1 MNSIA
6 STRRTNPLRDLQT
19 FGQSVWLDYIRR
31 NLITSGE
38 LQRLIDEDGLQGVTS
53 NPAIFEKAI
62 ASSDDYT
69 IAIGELARQGE
80 NDCKAIFEA
89 LAVLDIQAAANVL
102 RPVYQRTHF
111 RDGYVSLE
119 VSPHL
124 AHDTA
129 GTVEEARRLW
139 ARVSRPNAMIK
150 VPATFEGVNAIRE
163 LIGDGININ
172 ATLLFGIEIYEQVA
186 EAYLSGLETL
196 ARRGG
201 DLTRL
206 ASVASFFISRIDSTV
221 DAGLTSRILEGGS
234 PADLATLAGLR
245 GRVAIANARLAY
257 SRYAAIYSSERW
269 RALAA
274 AGAQTQRLLWASTS
288 TKNPAYRDVTYVE
301 ELIGPDTVNT
311 IPPATF
317 DAFRDHGQPR
327 HALKENIDSAR
338 ETMASLSRA
347 GISMKQVTDRLLDE
361 GVQLFVEA
369 FESLLAA
376 IERQRRTAV
385 EPLTNRLA
393 FVAPERLTADVNAAI
408 DDWESRHKV
417 RRLWAGDPSLW
428 SGADE
433 WRWLGWLRAVDDQ
446 QGNLRQLTDFSQWV
460 KTQGFSH
467 VLLLGMGGSSLCP
480 DVLSRSFGRQPGF
493 PEFHVLDS
501 TDPTQIH
508 AVERR
513 IDLART
519 LFIVS
524 SKSGSTLEPN
534 IFNDYFLARA
544 IDAGASAD
552 QSFVAV
558 TDPGSSMEQAARRH
572 GFRHVFPGIPDVGGR
587 YSALTNFGLVP
598 AAAMGLDVARF
609 LDRTREMVRA
619 CAAGVP
625 ADQNPGVVLGA
636 LLGVSATRG
645 RDKVTLICSPG
656 VASLGAWLEQLL
668 AESTGK
674 QGRGLIP
681 VAGEAPGTPD
691 VYGRDRVFA
700 YIHLASD
707 ESPALEQRIAA
718 LERAGQVVV
727 RITLS
732 DLYDLGQELFRWEMA
747 TAVAG
752 SIIGIN
758 PFDQPD
764 VEASKVATRELT
776 SAFESTGELP
786 REVPMLANGISVYA
800 DARYAATLR
809 SSAGFEKSSEG
820 YLRAHLARLDAGDY
834 FALLAYL
841 DMSEQNE
848 ALLQRIRHTVR
859 DQMHVATCLG
869 FGPRFLHSTGQAYKG
884 GPNSG
889 VFVQITCDDE
899 ADLAVPGRRYTFG
912 VVKAAQARGDFQVLV
927 ERGRR
932 ALRIHLGGD
941 VEHGLEK
948 LADIVRTV
956 RR

>member
-6 STRRTNPLRDLQT
+6 PLRRTNPLRDLQA

-69 IAIGELARQGE
+69 VAIAELARQGHG
-80 NDCKAIFEA
+80 DAKAIFEA
-89 LAVLDIQAAANVL
+89 LAVLDIQAAANAL

-129 GTVEEARRLW
+129 GTVAEARRLW

-150 VPATFEGVNAIRE
+150 VPATVEGVEAVRE

-172 ATLLFGIEIYEQVA
+172 ATLLFSTEMYERVA
-186 EAYLSGLETL
+186 DAYMAGLEAF

-206 ASVASFFISRIDSTV
+206 ASVASFFISRIDSAI
-221 DAGLTSRILEGGS
+221 DEDLTTRMLHASNTEER
-234 PADLATLAGLR
+234 AAFAGLR

-257 SRYAAIYSSERW
+257 ERYTAITRSERW
-269 RALAA
+269 RRLASE
-274 AGAQTQRLLWASTS
+274 GAQTQRLLWASTS

-301 ELIGPDTVNT
+301 ELIGPETVNT

-317 DAFRDHGQPR
+317 DAFRDHGEPR
-327 HALKENIDSAR
+327 QALAGGIAAAH
-338 ETMASLSRA
+338 ETMTSLSRT
-347 GISMKQVTDRLLDE
+347 GMSMQAVTDRLLDE
-361 GVQLFVEA
+361 GVTLFVNA
-369 FESLLAA
+369 FDSLLAT
-376 IERQRRTAV
+376 IEQRRRSSLAPV
-385 EPLTNRLA
+385 TNGLS
-393 FVAPERLTADVNAAI
+393 FVAPERLTAAVTTALDEW
-408 DDWESRHKV
+408 DSRDKT
-417 RRLWAGDPSLW
+417 RRLWGGDASLW
-428 SGADE
+428 SGSDE
-433 WRWLGWLRAVDDQ
+433 ARWVGWLGAVDKA
-446 QGNLRQLTDFSQWV
+446 NLRELTDFSEWV
-460 KTQGFSH
+460 RTRGFTH

-480 DVLSRSFGRQPGF
+480 DVLSRSFGPQPGF
-493 PEFHVLDS
+493 PELLVLDS
-501 TDPTQIH
+501 TDPAQIQR
-508 AVERR
+508 VEQR
-513 IDLART
+513 IDLTRT

-534 IFNDYFLARA
+534 IFKDYFLARA
-544 IDAGASAD
+544 KAAGVTAD
-552 QSFVAV
+552 QAFVAV
-558 TDPGSSMEQAARRH
+558 TDPGSSMEETARQE
-572 GFRHVFPGIPDVGGR
+572 GFRYVFPGMPDVGGR

-598 AAAMGLDVARF
+598 AAAMGLDVTRF
-609 LDRTREMVRA
+609 LERTRDLMRA
-619 CAAGVP
+619 CAPGTA
-625 ADQNPGVVLGA
+625 ADRNPGVVLGT
-636 LLGVSATRG
+636 LLGVSALRG

-656 VASLGAWLEQLL
+656 VTALGAWLEQLL

-681 VAGEAPGTPD
+681 VDGEAPGTPD

-700 YIHLASD
+700 YIRLASD
-707 ESPALEQRIAA
+707 ESSELEQKVSA
-718 LERAGQVVV
+718 LERAGQVVA
-727 RITLS
+727 RITLP
-732 DLYDLGQELFRWEMA
+732 DLYDLGQELFRWEVA

-752 SIIGIN
+752 SILGIN
-758 PFDQPD
+758 PFDHPD

-776 SAFESTGELP
+776 AAYERTGELP
-786 REVPMLANGISVYA
+786 RDLPLWTNGVSVFA

-809 SSAGFEKSSEG
+809 SSAGFEKTSEG

-834 FALLAYL
+834 FAVLAYL
-841 DMSEQNE
+841 DMNDENQ

-859 DQMHVATCLG
+859 DQMHVATCVG

-889 VFVQITCDDE
+889 VFLQLTCDD
-899 ADLAVPGRRYTFG
+899 ATDLAVHGRRYSFG
-912 VVKAAQARGDFQVLV
+912 VVKAAQARGDFAVLA

-932 ALRIHLGGD
+932 VLRIHLGAD
-941 VEHGLEK
+941 VAHGLEK
-948 LADIVRTV
+948 LAEIVRTV